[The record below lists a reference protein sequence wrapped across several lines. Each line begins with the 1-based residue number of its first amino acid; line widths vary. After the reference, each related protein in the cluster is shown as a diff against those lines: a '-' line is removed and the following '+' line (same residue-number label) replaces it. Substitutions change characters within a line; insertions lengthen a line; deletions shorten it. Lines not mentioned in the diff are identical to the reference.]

1 MDEEIQK
8 ILEEGKKKSRAELE
22 TQIDKNIEEQDKWA
36 KEQKGYDSYAEWHEA
51 VL

>member
-22 TQIDKNIEEQDKWA
+22 AQIDKNIEELDKWA
-36 KEQKGYDSYAEWHEA
+36 KEQKGCDTYTEWHDN